1 MTDSIQ
7 FHGQEKIT
15 QWLNRV
21 LKETKD
27 STELLHEIGSI
38 LESNTK
44 ERINSGIGV
53 DDKPWQKS
61 WRANMQSGKMGSGTT
76 LRDTSRLYNSIKYQI
91 IGGKRVVVGTNVI
104 YAPLMHFGGTIKPK
118 NGKYLTF
125 KTPTGGWVRVKSVTI
140 KPRPYLGMSVDDS
153 QEILFAIE
161 EYLEKVLKDAK
172 PVL

>member
-1 MTDSIQ
+1 MADSIQ

-15 QWLNRV
+15 QWLNKV
-21 LKETKD
+21 LKQAGD
-27 STELLHEIGSI
+27 HSSLMHNIGSV
-38 LESNTK
+38 LEHNTK
-44 ERINSGIGV
+44 QRINTGIGT

-61 WRANMQSGKMGSGTT
+61 WRARVQGGTT

-91 IGGKRVVVGTNVI
+91 VGGKRVVVGTNVI
-104 YAPLMHFGGTIKPK
+104 YAPLMHFGGIIKPK

-153 QEILFAIE
+153 QEVLFAIE

>member
-61 WRANMQSGKMGSGTT
+61 WRARVQGGTT
-76 LRDTSRLYNSIKYQI
+76 LRDTSQLYNSIKYQV
-91 IGGKRVVVGTNVI
+91 IGGKRVVVGTNVM
-104 YAPLMHFGGTIKPK
+104 YAALMHFGGTIKPK
-118 NGKYLTF
+118 HGKFLTF

-140 KPRPYLGMSVDDS
+140 KPRPYLGVSVDDS
-153 QEILFAIE
+153 QDILFTIE

>member
-61 WRANMQSGKMGSGTT
+61 WRARVQGGTT
-76 LRDTSRLYNSIKYQI
+76 LRDTSRLYNAIKYQV
-91 IGGKRVVVGTNVI
+91 IGGKRVVVGTNVM
-104 YAPLMHFGGTIKPK
+104 YAALMHFGGTIKPK
-118 NGKYLTF
+118 HGKFLTF

-140 KPRPYLGMSVDDS
+140 KPRPYLGVSVDDS
-153 QEILFAIE
+153 QDILFTIE

>member
-61 WRANMQSGKMGSGTT
+61 WRARVQGGTT
-76 LRDTSRLYNSIKYQI
+76 LRDTSRLYNSIKYQV
-91 IGGKRVVVGTNVI
+91 IGGKRVVVGTNVM
-104 YAPLMHFGGTIKPK
+104 YAALMHFGGTIKPK
-118 NGKYLTF
+118 HGKFLTF

-140 KPRPYLGMSVDDS
+140 KPRPYLGVSVDDS
-153 QEILFAIE
+153 QDILFTIE

>member
-61 WRANMQSGKMGSGTT
+61 WRARVQGGTT
-76 LRDTSRLYNSIKYQI
+76 LRDTSRLYNSIKYQV
-91 IGGKRVVVGTNVI
+91 IGGKRVVVGTNVM
-104 YAPLMHFGGTIKPK
+104 YAALMHFGGTIKPK
-118 NGKYLTF
+118 HGKFLTF

-153 QEILFAIE
+153 QEVLFAIE
-161 EYLEKVLKDAK
+161 EFLEKALKDAK

>member
-1 MTDSIQ
+1 MADSIQ

-61 WRANMQSGKMGSGTT
+61 WRARVRGGTT
-76 LRDTSRLYNSIKYQI
+76 LRDTSRLYNSIKYQV
-91 IGGKRVVVGTNVI
+91 IGGKRVVVGTNVM
-104 YAPLMHFGGTIKPK
+104 YAALMHFGGTIKPK
-118 NGKYLTF
+118 RGKFLTF

-153 QEILFAIE
+153 QEVLFAIE

>member
-1 MTDSIQ
+1 MADSIQ

-15 QWLNRV
+15 QWLNRALSE
-21 LKETKD
+21 LKDPTP
-27 STELLHEIGSI
+27 LLHEIGSI

-44 ERINSGIGV
+44 ERINTSIGV

-61 WRANMQSGKMGSGTT
+61 WRARVQGGTT
-76 LRDTSRLYNSIKYQI
+76 LRDTSRLYNSIKYQV
-91 IGGKRVVVGTNVI
+91 IGGKRVVVGTNAF
-104 YAPLMHFGGTIKPK
+104 YAPVMHFGGTIKPK

-153 QEILFAIE
+153 QEVLFAIE

>member
-15 QWLNRV
+15 RWLNRV

-61 WRANMQSGKMGSGTT
+61 WRARVQGGTT

-104 YAPLMHFGGTIKPK
+104 YAPLMHFGGTKKTK

-125 KTPTGGWVRVKSVTI
+125 KTPTGGGVRVKSVTI

-153 QEILFAIE
+153 QEVLFAIE

>member
-61 WRANMQSGKMGSGTT
+61 WRARVQGGTT
-76 LRDTSRLYNSIKYQI
+76 LRDTSRLYNSIKYQV
-91 IGGKRVVVGTNVI
+91 IGGKRVVVGTNVM
-104 YAPLMHFGGTIKPK
+104 YAALMHFGGTIKPK
-118 NGKYLTF
+118 SGKFLRF
-125 KTPTGGWVRVKSVTI
+125 KTPTGGWIRVKSVTI
-140 KPRPYLGMSVDDS
+140 KPRPYLGVSVDDS
-153 QEILFAIE
+153 QDILFTIE

>member
-61 WRANMQSGKMGSGTT
+61 WRARIQGSTT
-76 LRDTSRLYNSIKYQI
+76 LRDNSTLINSLKYQI
-91 IGGKRVVVGTNVI
+91 ENNGRRVVVGTNLI
-104 YAPLMHFGGTIKPK
+104 YAPLMHFGGTVKPK
-118 NGKYLTF
+118 RGKFLTF

-153 QEILFAIE
+153 QEVLFAIE

>member
-1 MTDSIQ
+1 MADSIR

-61 WRANMQSGKMGSGTT
+61 WRARVQGGTT
-76 LRDTSRLYNSIKYQI
+76 LRDTSRLYNSIKYQV
-91 IGGKRVVVGTNVI
+91 IGGKRVVVGTNVM
-104 YAPLMHFGGTIKPK
+104 YAALMHFGGTIKPK
-118 NGKYLTF
+118 HGKFLTF

-140 KPRPYLGMSVDDS
+140 KPRPYLGVSVDDS
-153 QEILFAIE
+153 QDILFTIG

>member
-15 QWLNRV
+15 RWLNKALSE
-21 LKETKD
+21 LKDPTP
-27 STELLHEIGSI
+27 LMREIGA
-38 LESNTK
+38 LLLKNTK
-44 ERINSGIGV
+44 ERINTGIGT

-61 WRANMQSGKMGSGTT
+61 WRARIQGNTT
-76 LRDTSRLYNSIKYQI
+76 LRDNSTLINSLKYQLENN
-91 IGGKRVVVGTNVI
+91 GRRVVVGTNLI
-104 YAPLMHFGGTIKPK
+104 YAPLMHFGGTVKPK
-118 NGKYLTF
+118 RGKFLTF

-153 QEILFAIE
+153 QEVLFAIE
-161 EYLEKVLKDAK
+161 EYLEKALKDAK

>member
-15 QWLNRV
+15 QWLNKV

-27 STELLHEIGSI
+27 ITPLMREIGAI
-38 LESNTK
+38 LELNTK
-44 ERINSGIGV
+44 ERINAGIGV

-61 WRANMQSGKMGSGTT
+61 WRARVQGGTT
-76 LRDTSRLYNSIKYQI
+76 LRDTSRLYNSITSRVEG
-91 IGGKRVVVGTNVI
+91 GGKKISTGTNVL
-104 YAPLMHFGGTIKPK
+104 YARLMHFGGTIKPK
-118 NGKYLTF
+118 SGKFLTF

-140 KPRPYLGMSVDDS
+140 KPRPYLGVSVDDS
-153 QEILFAIE
+153 QDILFTIE